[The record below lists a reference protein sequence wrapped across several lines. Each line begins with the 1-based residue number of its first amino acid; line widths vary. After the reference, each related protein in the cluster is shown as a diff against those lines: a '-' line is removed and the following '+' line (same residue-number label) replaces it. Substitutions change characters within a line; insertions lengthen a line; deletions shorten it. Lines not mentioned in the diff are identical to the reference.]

1 MMYISI
7 FKTLMLLFELLPV
20 LCGFKYI
27 FNILF
32 VFIHD
37 TDSSLAIFHA
47 YRGEKISIQHIEKKQ
62 ELCNT
67 V

>member
-27 FNILF
+27 FNIYFNVL
-32 VFIHD
+32 IHD
-37 TDSSLAIFHA
+37 TDSFI
-47 YRGEKISIQHIEKKQ
+47 
-62 ELCNT
+62 
-67 V
+67 